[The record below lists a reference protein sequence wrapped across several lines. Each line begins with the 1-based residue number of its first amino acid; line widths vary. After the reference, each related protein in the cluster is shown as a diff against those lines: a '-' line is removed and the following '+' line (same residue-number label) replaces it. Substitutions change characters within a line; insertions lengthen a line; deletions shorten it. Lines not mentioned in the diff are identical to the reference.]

1 MASNDW
7 LRRPHGPDAVC
18 RCNLNAVSLALL
30 NKRRTALI
38 IGG

>member
-7 LRRPHGPDAVC
+7 LRRPHSPAGVC

-30 NKRRTALI
+30 NNGRTALI
-38 IGG
+38 VDG